1 MTGIRLL
8 IVDDHPVVRTGLR
21 GMFETDPGFVVVGEA
36 ADGAQAIELVLA
48 TRPDLVLMD
57 LQMPVLDG
65 VTATA
70 RIRQLPNPP
79 PVLVLTTYDSDNQI
93 LRAIEAGAAGYLLK
107 DTPRDTLFAAVRS
120 AVAGGSPLAPSVA
133 ARLMHRLAP
142 GPSAGGEALSG
153 RELEVVALVARGAS
167 NKEIAHALHI
177 SEATIKTHLAHI
189 FEKLDVSDRTS
200 AVTRA
205 IEQGLIDLPRAQG
218 GIG

>member
-1 MTGIRLL
+1 MTVIRLL

-36 ADGAQAIELVLA
+36 ADGAAAVGQVVA

-57 LQMPVLDG
+57 LQMPVMDG
-65 VTATA
+65 VTAIA
-70 RIRQLPNPP
+70 RIRELPGPP
-79 PVLVLTTYDSDNQI
+79 PVLVLTTFDSDNQI
-93 LRAIEAGAAGYLLK
+93 LRAVEAGAAGYLLK
-107 DTPRDTLFAAVRS
+107 DAPRETLFAAVRS

-142 GPSAGGEALSG
+142 VPVGGAEALSG

-167 NKEIAHALHI
+167 NKEIAHALRI
-177 SEATIKTHLAHI
+177 SEATLKTHLGHI
-189 FEKLDVSDRTS
+189 FEKLGVTDRTS

-205 IEQGLIDLPRAQG
+205 IERGLIELPRG
-218 GIG
+218 

>member
-1 MTGIRLL
+1 MSGIRLL

-21 GMFETDPGFVVVGEA
+21 GMFETDPGFAVVGEA
-36 ADGAQAIELVLA
+36 ANGAQAIEQVQA

-65 VTATA
+65 VAATA

-107 DTPRDTLFAAVRS
+107 DTPRETLFAAVRS

-133 ARLMHRLAP
+133 ARLMHRLVP
-142 GPSAGGEALSG
+142 GPTAGGEALSG
-153 RELEVVALVARGAS
+153 RELEVVALVAQGAS

-177 SEATIKTHLAHI
+177 SQATIKTHLSHI
-189 FEKLDVSDRTS
+189 FDKLGVTDRTS

-205 IEQGLIDLPRAQG
+205 IERGLIELPRG
-218 GIG
+218 

>member
-36 ADGAQAIELVLA
+36 ADGAQAIEQVQA

-65 VTATA
+65 VAATA
-70 RIRQLPNPP
+70 RIRSLPNPP

-107 DTPRDTLFAAVRS
+107 DTPRETLFAAIRS
-120 AVAGGSPLAPSVA
+120 AVAGGSPLAPTVA
-133 ARLMHRLAP
+133 ARLMHRLVP
-142 GPSAGGEALSG
+142 GPSAGADTLSG

-167 NKEIAHALHI
+167 NKEIAHALRI

-205 IEQGLIDLPRAQG
+205 IEQGLIELPRS
-218 GIG
+218 